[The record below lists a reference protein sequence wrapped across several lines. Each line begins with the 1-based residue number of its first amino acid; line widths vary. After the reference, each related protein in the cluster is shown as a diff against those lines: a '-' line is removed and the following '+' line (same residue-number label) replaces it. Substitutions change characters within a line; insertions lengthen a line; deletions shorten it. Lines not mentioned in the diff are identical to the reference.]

1 MRGGGALGCAAMN
14 PRITRLA
21 GATIRLVGIALLR
34 RIYRVQVVGVEKFPM
49 SGGLLLL
56 PNHVTYADA
65 FFISAACP
73 RRVRFVMDEAFMASR
88 TIRCFVKIFET
99 VTIRRDQPR
108 EAIRITIEAV
118 KSGDVVCLFP
128 EGQLT
133 RTGVLCALRRGFELI
148 ANKAGHPL
156 YPLWCDG
163 SWASVFAFPRRRNFR
178 EFLAQ
183 RPEGLVIAIGEKILP
198 EGATLQSLRQGLLVA
213 SAAAIERRF
222 SDRNWQTR
230 MPAGESESVVRFRA
244 LGAEERRRLWING
257 YQIGQVNALRP
268 AGELRILRS
277 DVIGSGLLSLC
288 LTFPTL
294 FGVRLLH
301 CDRFNGS
308 EAGVWAGGE
317 SLRTRIQEEGACE
330 EIVFYDFSGMAASE
344 SLEVPGLLHLPSLAV
359 GGVLVSLSMPDPL
372 PPAELAEGQHGRRA
386 GSFGKLLPGWYL
398 EPQGSE
404 DGMRLRGP
412 AAPPSGL
419 SLPAGYRAD
428 DDGFIVP
435 VAYE

>member
-1 MRGGGALGCAAMN
+1 MN
-14 PRITRLA
+14 ARISRLA

-88 TIRCFVKIFET
+88 AIRCFVKIFET
-99 VTIRRDQPR
+99 VTIRRDRPR

-163 SWASVFAFPRRRNFR
+163 SWASVFAFPRRRKFR
-178 EFLAQ
+178 EVFAQ

-198 EGATLQSLRQGLLVA
+198 EGATLRSVRQGLHVA

-222 SDRNWQTR
+222 SDRKWQAR
-230 MPAGESESVVRFRA
+230 VPAGAAESVARFRA
-244 LGAEERRRLWING
+244 LGVEERRRLWVNG
-257 YQIGQVNALRP
+257 YQIGQINALRP
-268 AGELRILRS
+268 AGELRILHS
-277 DVIGSGLLSLC
+277 DLAGSGLLSLC
-288 LTFPTL
+288 LTFPAL
-294 FGVRLLH
+294 FGVRLLRF
-301 CDRFNGS
+301 DRFDGS

-317 SLRTRIQEEGACE
+317 SLRARIQGEDACE
-330 EIVFYDFSGMAASE
+330 EIVFYDFSGMVASAP
-344 SLEVPGLLHLPSLAV
+344 LEVPGLLHLPCLAV
-359 GGVLVSLSMPDPL
+359 EGVLVSMSMQDPA
-372 PPAELAEGQHGRRA
+372 PPVELGERQHGRRE

-398 EPQGSE
+398 EPQGFE
-404 DGMRLRGP
+404 DGVRVHGP
-412 AAPPSGL
+412 AAPPGGL
-419 SLPAGYRAD
+419 LLPAGYGAD
-428 DDGFIVP
+428 EEGFLVP
-435 VAYE
+435 ML